1 MEIYLI
7 RHTTPDID
15 RSICYGQTDLA
26 LKNTF
31 EEEAQTILDQ
41 LPNWFDRIYSSPLVR
56 CHTLA
61 QAIPSKEVIVEP
73 RLKEL
78 SFGEW
83 EMQPW
88 KAIPQDDFA
97 RWKENF
103 VHEAPPGGESMQDL
117 QQRVMSWWQEIE
129 HEIKS
134 PVGIVVHFAVIRVF
148 MAALQNTSLHEI
160 FNQERMEY
168 GAVYRLN
175 LS

>member
-1 MEIYLI
+1 MDIYLI

-31 EEEAQTILDQ
+31 EEESQIILDQ
-41 LPNWFDRIYSSPLVR
+41 LPNWFDRIYSSPLIR
-56 CHTLA
+56 CHSLA
-61 QAIPSKEVIVEP
+61 QSIPSAQVIVEP

-88 KAIPQDDFA
+88 KAIPETELNH
-97 RWKENF
+97 WKQHF
-103 VHEAPPGGESMQDL
+103 VDQAPPKGESMMDL
-117 QQRVMSWWQEIE
+117 QNRVMSWWEEIRSE
-129 HEIKS
+129 VVS
-134 PVGIVVHFAVIRVF
+134 PVGIVAHFAVIRVF
-148 MAALQNTSLHEI
+148 MAALQNTSLQDV

-168 GAVYRLN
+168 GAVFKLD
-175 LS
+175 L

>member
-1 MEIYLI
+1 MELYLI

-31 EEEAQTILDQ
+31 EEEAQVILDQ
-41 LPNWFDRIYSSPLVR
+41 LPNWFDRIYSSPLIR

-61 QAIPSKEVIVEP
+61 NAIPSKEVIVEP
-73 RLKEL
+73 RLREL

-88 KAIPQDDFA
+88 KELPQPEFDQW
-97 RWKENF
+97 RQNF
-103 VHEAPPGGESMQDL
+103 VHQGPPKGESMQDL
-117 QQRVMSWWQEIE
+117 QTRVMSWWNNITDDL
-129 HEIKS
+129 KS
-134 PVGIVVHFAVIRVF
+134 PIGIVAHFAVIRVF
-148 MAALQNTSLHEI
+148 MAAIQNTSLEDV

-168 GAVYRLN
+168 GAVFRLE
-175 LS
+175 L